1 MDIYVTSA
9 FSKNNSGG
17 NKAGVVFD
25 SFNLTTKQKME
36 TAKELGFSE
45 TAFLSGSQVADVRLQ
60 YAEILRHYMGLMRN
74 QQAVP

>member
-36 TAKELGFSE
+36 ITKELGFSE
-45 TAFLSGSQVADVRLQ
+45 NICLNITRNKSNIFLSKDIIWGKF
-60 YAEILRHYMGLMRN
+60 HGL
-74 QQAVP
+74 